1 MISLFCQVT
10 FAEQHITQFGITW
23 TFDKD
28 HLVGRFANGDYWVVG
43 PVTII
48 GIAPASVEI
57 GGRVIN
63 GSMVNPSPRLRWT
76 QGYDSAM
83 YGRYAGPRSY
93 DPNLNAARPNG
104 RNLSSGNPLRLEPDC
119 SLVSTVSTPEA

>member
-1 MISLFCQVT
+1 MKELLKSRLCCARETCGLGVFSFLLISLFCQVT

-83 YGRYAGPRSY
+83 YGRYAG
-93 DPNLNAARPNG
+93 
-104 RNLSSGNPLRLEPDC
+104 
-119 SLVSTVSTPEA
+119 TIQT